1 MLASPQLALRA
12 SSSRCCDGPFVRVG
26 EHEVFL
32 FRQLFELVPLGSTRG
47 DPDSVSRS
55 CGQLDRP
62 FPGGGSYDDSG
73 VVARGEAAA
82 LFEILGG
89 QPAQMLIID

>member
-1 MLASPQLALRA
+1 MRSSSFA
-12 SSSRCCDGPFVRVG
+12 SSSNSCSSAARAAIA
-26 EHEVFL
+26 
-32 FRQLFELVPLGSTRG
+32 
-47 DPDSVSRS
+47 DSVSRS

-73 VVARGEAAA
+73 VLARGEAAA